1 MSEVALYVVENGV
14 ATVTMNRPDR
24 MNSLTQEM
32 LALLPDLLSRAA
44 DDPVVRCV
52 IFTGAGDRAF
62 SAGADLGSA
71 AERHQPSETNTL
83 EAAIDRLHGYHRSS
97 LLLHNMPKP
106 TIAAINGAAAGAS
119 LSMALACDFRVAA
132 SGAVLRT
139 AFSGISFSGDFGSSY
154 YLTKMLGSAKARELL
169 YLGDKISAEEALA
182 LGMVSRVY
190 PRESFRAEVAE
201 FAARFAEGPPLSY
214 RYMKRHINLAE
225 SGASLEDV
233 LEREAEA
240 MMRTGRSED
249 FIAGVQAFLAKE
261 KPSFKGR

>member
-1 MSEVALYVVENGV
+1 MSEVALYSVADGI

-24 MNSLTQEM
+24 MNSLTLEM
-32 LALLPDLLSRAA
+32 LELLPDLLTRAA
-44 DDPVVRCV
+44 ADPAVRCV
-52 IFTGAGDRAF
+52 VFTGAGDRAF

-83 EAAIDRLHGYHRSS
+83 EAAIDRLNGYHRSS
-97 LLLHNMPKP
+97 LLLHTMAKP

-119 LSMALACDFRVAA
+119 LSMALACDFRLAA
-132 SGAVLRT
+132 AGSVLRT
-139 AFSGISFSGDFGSSY
+139 AFAGISFSGDFGSSY
-154 YLTKMLGSAKARELL
+154 YLTKILGSARARELL
-169 YLGDKISAEEALA
+169 YLGEKLSAEEALA
-182 LGMVSRVY
+182 IGMVNRVY
-190 PRESFRAEVAE
+190 PREEFRAKVTE

-225 SGASLEDV
+225 SGASLQDV

-249 FIAGVQAFLAKE
+249 FVNGVQAFLAKE